1 MVPSGAMAGAEFAGT
16 RWTPQVLVVAGTA
29 SGLGGHGR
37 SAMRKMPRHWAP
49 APGAPGV
56 NEAMVAVLAVLSGE
70 TFTRDEAGGVAAPGG
85 WGGGLWGG
93 WEKRAARGAAGGAAA
108 PGG

>member
-1 MVPSGAMAGAEFAGT
+1 MAGEELTGT
-16 RWTPQVLVVAGTA
+16 RWTPQVLVLAGTA

-37 SAMRKMPRHWAP
+37 SAARKMPRHWSS

-70 TFTRDEAGGVAAPGG
+70 TFTRYEAGGFTSQ
-85 WGGGLWGG
+85 GLSWSSL
-93 WEKRAARGAAGGAAA
+93 RAL
-108 PGG
+108 